1 MLKYRLDTVSPDQKG
16 SVVYVKLYDDAAPD
30 VILTS
35 LCVPYDDAKQF
46 EAALEART
54 SKYLSSVAQKDALE
68 SLAMASF
75 GTVET
80 KINEVKK

>member
-1 MLKYRLDTVSPDQKG
+1 MLKYRLDTVSPDQNG

-30 VILTS
+30 VTLTS
-35 LCVPYDDAKQF
+35 LCVPYEDAQQF
-46 EAALEART
+46 EAALEAKT

-68 SLAMASF
+68 SLAVASF

-80 KINEVKK
+80 KINEVK